1 MNSGISLSLK
11 AKALMILHMKAIVLL
26 SLLLPFISKLSATVF
41 TTTSSLGSSIF
52 TSLWGIILSLFKDIA
67 TAFGSLIGEVFSG
80 FGQSIVMM
88 FQSFGFSM
96 SSYGVWAPLA
106 FVVGL
111 GLAIMVGYLFFTFI
125 DAEKDVTGVEDDL

>member
-111 GLAIMVGYLFFTFI
+111 GLAIMVGYLFFVFI
-125 DAEKDVTGVEDDL
+125 DGERDVTGVEDDL